1 MSASPKVIDMDPISA
16 RPSGK
21 EEDLIR
27 DQAQIDQVA

>member
-16 RPSGK
+16 RPSGM